1 MPKDY
6 YNILGVERNASPDDI
21 KRAFRR
27 LAHEHHPDKPSGNDE
42 KFKEV
47 NEAYQVLSDAEKRGQ
62 YDQYGQTFDQARSGG
77 GPGAGFSGFSGGQN
91 INFEDLGDIFGSMFG
106 GQRGGGQPE
115 SRRGNDIRVDVEL
128 PVTEAILGTEKEFGL
143 VKLCSCESCSGR

>member
-77 GPGAGFSGFSGGQN
+77 GPGAGFSGFSGGQQQLLQAFPR
-91 INFEDLGDIFGSMFG
+91 I
-106 GQRGGGQPE
+106 
-115 SRRGNDIRVDVEL
+115 RRKDRN
-128 PVTEAILGTEKEFGL
+128 GL
-143 VKLCSCESCSGR
+143 RRRSCRPKD